1 MKLEEWKWKRKA
13 LRKVGAAEKRIE
25 KPIEK
30 RKQLE

>member
-1 MKLEEWKWKRKA
+1 MNMKLEEQNRKA
-13 LRKVGAAEKRIE
+13 LRKVDAAE